1 MPPHGMWHCLWGAS
15 RVASCRKKLIE
26 ALQAGDKA
34 VLAKF
39 ATDQSYQSSSQP
51 AEASAAGLQDAPN
64 HDSNEPAA
72 SGRMPPSP
80 NGRGGH

>member
-1 MPPHGMWHCLWGAS
+1 MAL
-15 RVASCRKKLIE
+15 CRKKLIE

-51 AEASAAGLQDAPN
+51 AEASAIGLQDALN
-64 HDSNEPAA
+64 QDSNAPAP
-72 SGRMPPSP
+72 SGRRPPRWPLKHIASQ
-80 NGRGGH
+80 